1 MSHLGRIVPSRSQL
15 SSTGTISGA
24 WHPSVHVPARWG
36 NMLIV
41 AFLVVFGGWGYFA
54 PLDGGA
60 VAPGVINPDSG
71 KKTIQ
76 HLEGGIIADLPV
88 REGQVVKM
96 GQPLV
101 VLESTQARAAHEALV
116 QQRLSLLARK
126 ARLDAEKAN
135 QNRIDLP
142 AELRVADPQVRNIVE
157 AQQEV
162 FDTRR
167 TTHASRRDILG

>member
-15 SSTGTISGA
+15 SSTSTVSGS

-41 AFLVVFGGWGYFA
+41 AFLVVFVGWGYFV

-88 REGQVVKM
+88 REGEGVKM
-96 GQPLV
+96 GQPLAF
-101 VLESTQARAAHEALV
+101 LESTRARARTDALDH
-116 QQRLSLLARK
+116 QRRRLLARQ
-126 ARLDAEKAN
+126 AGL
-135 QNRIDLP
+135 
-142 AELRVADPQVRNIVE
+142 
-157 AQQEV
+157 
-162 FDTRR
+162 
-167 TTHASRRDILG
+167 